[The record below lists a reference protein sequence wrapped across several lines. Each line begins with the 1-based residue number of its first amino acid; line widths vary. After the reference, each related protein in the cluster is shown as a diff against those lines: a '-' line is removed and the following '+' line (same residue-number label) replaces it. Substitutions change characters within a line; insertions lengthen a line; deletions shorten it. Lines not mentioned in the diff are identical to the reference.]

1 MEIKQPLIFSVTQ
14 KESILDTSIYK
25 SLQDLGIT
33 YYSITADNTKALS
46 TMYNAGLNFARSY
59 EYDCV
64 IFVHDDVTLLEDPI
78 PRLEKLFDDYDIV
91 GVAGTSKIEL
101 KPPALWHLM
110 GGGFDGGNLHGQ
122 VNHNHNGQILPTYFG
137 KYPHRVVMI
146 DGVFMALN
154 LKAITESSF
163 DEENPSNF
171 HFYDINFSCD
181 SHKKGLKLGVG
192 DIPIVHESQG
202 LKSFTDD
209 WLAGEKY
216 FLNKYNK

>member
-1 MEIKQPLIFSVTQ
+1 MCE
-14 KESILDTSIYK
+14 
-25 SLQDLGIT
+25 SLQDLHINC
-33 YYSITADNTKALS
+33 YSSVCENKEALS
-46 TMYNAGLNFARSY
+46 IVYNRALKSALDNK
-59 EYDCV
+59 YDCL

-78 PRLEKLFDDYDIV
+78 PKLEKLFDEYDIV

-101 KPPALWHLM
+101 KSPALWHLM
-110 GGGFDGGNLHGQ
+110 GGGFDGGNLHGK
-122 VNHNHNGQILPTYFG
+122 VSHNHNGQISPTYFG
-137 KYPHRVVMI
+137 EYPHRVVMI

-163 DEENPSNF
+163 DEENPSSF

-192 DIPIVHESQG
+192 DISIVHESQG

-209 WLAGEKY
+209 WLSGEKY